1 MLHPRTDPGDTTVAS
16 LQSGRQWF
24 ARVAFVLDV
33 KTISLPPA
41 DALFTLRADVSF
53 IGIDL
58 SAHVP
63 VIEHC
68 FQVLVIMDFGHI
80 SNPQANAYRDR
91 MTAISLDQPFNRK
104 PPPVPFGIRNT
115 EVAEVFSFLPASVYK
130 SSSPSSVFQ
139 SKACANYS
147 GFGPASPWAFIHIL
161 QIAQIYS
168 PTVGSSSH

>member
-68 FQVLVIMDFGHI
+68 FQVLVIMDFGRI

-91 MTAISLDQPFNRK
+91 MTAISLDCSATIILSGRRQLRW
-104 PPPVPFGIRNT
+104 PVRPDAGR
-115 EVAEVFSFLPASVYK
+115 AS
-130 SSSPSSVFQ
+130 
-139 SKACANYS
+139 
-147 GFGPASPWAFIHIL
+147 G
-161 QIAQIYS
+161 
-168 PTVGSSSH
+168 